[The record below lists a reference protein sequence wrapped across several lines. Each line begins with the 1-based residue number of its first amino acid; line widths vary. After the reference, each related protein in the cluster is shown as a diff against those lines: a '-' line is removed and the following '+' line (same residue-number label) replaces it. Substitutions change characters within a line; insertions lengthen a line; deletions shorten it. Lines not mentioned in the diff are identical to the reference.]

1 MVFIVFIPIIFLLAA
16 AVEALPVS
24 DEMKSS
30 KKLLRKHFLG
40 LRTAITAEDRLC
52 LDRRIADHV
61 REMKEFQEAPVVA
74 GYVTDGTEPDVIP
87 LLRDAL
93 RRGSEVCLPKW
104 NGTEYILSYVS
115 EDSIDRLEPGKWGL
129 LEPVA
134 TDPADFE
141 KVSGNLLLLVP
152 GVAFDESFARLGR
165 GGGIYDRFLAAG
177 RRSFALGVFYE
188 CQKTL
193 TLPREEHDAL
203 LDAAVTES
211 GVRKR
216 IT

>member
-1 MVFIVFIPIIFLLAA
+1 M
-16 AVEALPVS
+16 S
-24 DEMKSS
+24 DDLKST
-30 KKLLRKHFLG
+30 KKSLRKHFLE
-40 LRTAITAEDRLC
+40 LRTKIAADERVH
-52 LDRRIADHV
+52 LDRMIAGHV
-61 REMKEFQEAPVVA
+61 REMKEFQEASMIA

-104 NGTEYILSYVS
+104 NGTEYILSCVR
-115 EDSIDRLEPGKWGL
+115 EDGIDRLEPGKWGL
-129 LEPVA
+129 MEPVA
-134 TDPADFE
+134 TDPVDLE
-141 KVSGNLLLLVP
+141 KIGGNLLLLVP
-152 GVAFDESFARLGR
+152 GVAFDEAFARLGR
-165 GGGIYDRFLAAG
+165 GGGIYDRFLSAG

-193 TLPREEHDAL
+193 TLPREEHDAF

>member
-1 MVFIVFIPIIFLLAA
+1 
-16 AVEALPVS
+16 
-24 DEMKSS
+24 
-30 KKLLRKHFLG
+30 
-40 LRTAITAEDRLC
+40 
-52 LDRRIADHV
+52 
-61 REMKEFQEAPVVA
+61 MKEYQEASVVA

-104 NGTEYILSYVS
+104 NGTEYILSYVR
-115 EDSIDRLEPGKWGL
+115 EDGIDRLEPGKWGL

-134 TDPADFE
+134 TDPADIDDI
-141 KVSGNLLLLVP
+141 GRDLLLLVP

-177 RRSFALGVFYE
+177 RCSFALGIFYE

-193 TLPREEHDAL
+193 TLPREEHDAA

-211 GVRKR
+211 LVRKR

>member
-1 MVFIVFIPIIFLLAA
+1 M
-16 AVEALPVS
+16 S
-24 DEMKSS
+24 DDLKST
-30 KKLLRKHFLG
+30 KKSLRKHFLE
-40 LRTAITAEDRLC
+40 LRTGITAEDRVR
-52 LDRRIADHV
+52 LDQAIMDHI
-61 REMKEFQEAPVVA
+61 REMQEYQEASVIA

-87 LLRDAL
+87 LLRESL
-93 RRGSEVCLPKW
+93 RRGVRVCLPKW

-115 EDSIDRLEPGKWGL
+115 EDGIDRLEPGKWGL
-129 LEPVA
+129 MEPVA
-134 TDPADFE
+134 TVP
-141 KVSGNLLLLVP
+141 VNLGEVCGDVLLLVP

-177 RRSFALGVFYE
+177 GRSFALGVFYE

-193 TLPREEHDAL
+193 TLPQESHDAS
-203 LDAAVTES
+203 LDAAVTEA

>member
-1 MVFIVFIPIIFLLAA
+1 M
-16 AVEALPVS
+16 S
-24 DEMKSS
+24 DDLKST
-30 KKLLRKHFLG
+30 KKLLRKHFLEM
-40 LRTAITAEDRLC
+40 RTKIAAEDRLC

-61 REMKEFQEAPVVA
+61 CAMKEYQESSVVS
-74 GYVTDGTEPDVIP
+74 GYVTDGTEVDVLP
-87 LLRDAL
+87 LLREAL

-115 EDSIDRLEPGKWGL
+115 EDGIDRLEPGKWGL
-129 LEPVA
+129 MEPVA
-134 TDPADFE
+134 TVPVDLE
-141 KVSGNLLLLVP
+141 KIDGDLLLLVP

-165 GGGIYDRFLAAG
+165 GGGIYDRFLSAG

-188 CQKTL
+188 CQKSL
-193 TLPREEHDAL
+193 TLPREDHDAY
-203 LDAAVTES
+203 LDAIVTET

>member
-1 MVFIVFIPIIFLLAA
+1 M
-16 AVEALPVS
+16 S
-24 DEMKSS
+24 DELKSS

-40 LRTAITAEDRLC
+40 LRTQIGAEDRLC
-52 LDRRIADHV
+52 LDRSIADHV
-61 REMKEFQEAPVVA
+61 RAMKEFQEASVIA

-104 NGTEYILSYVS
+104 NGTEYILSYVR
-115 EDSIDRLEPGKWGL
+115 EDGIDRLEPGKWGL

-134 TDPADFE
+134 TDPVDLNQ
-141 KVSGNLLLLVP
+141 VGGGLLLLVP

-177 RRSFALGVFYE
+177 RCSFALGIFYE

-193 TLPREEHDAL
+193 TLPREDHDAF
-203 LDAAVTES
+203 LDAAVTELR
-211 GVRKR
+211 VRKR

>member
-1 MVFIVFIPIIFLLAA
+1 M
-16 AVEALPVS
+16 EDLPVS
-24 DEMKSS
+24 DELKSS

-40 LRTAITAEDRLC
+40 LRTQIGAEDRLC
-52 LDRRIADHV
+52 LDRSIADHV
-61 REMKEFQEAPVVA
+61 RAMREFQEASVIA

-104 NGTEYILSYVS
+104 NGTEYILSYVR
-115 EDSIDRLEPGKWGL
+115 EDGIDRLEPGKWGL

-134 TDPADFE
+134 TDPVDWE
-141 KVSGNLLLLVP
+141 TIGGNLLLLVP

-193 TLPREEHDAL
+193 TLPREEHDAF

>member
-1 MVFIVFIPIIFLLAA
+1 M
-16 AVEALPVS
+16 S
-24 DEMKSS
+24 DDLKST
-30 KKLLRKHFLG
+30 KKSLRKHFLE
-40 LRTAITAEDRLC
+40 LRTKIAADERVH
-52 LDRRIADHV
+52 LDRMIADHV
-61 REMKEFQEAPVVA
+61 REMKEFQEASMIA

-104 NGTEYILSYVS
+104 NGTEYILSCVR
-115 EDSIDRLEPGKWGL
+115 EDGIDRLEPGKWGL
-129 LEPVA
+129 MEPVA
-134 TDPADFE
+134 TDPADLG
-141 KVSGNLLLLVP
+141 KICGNLLLLVP

-177 RRSFALGVFYE
+177 RRPFALGVFYE
-188 CQKTL
+188 CQRTL
-193 TLPREEHDAL
+193 TLPREEHDAF
-203 LDAAVTES
+203 LDAAVTET

>member
-1 MVFIVFIPIIFLLAA
+1 M
-16 AVEALPVS
+16 
-24 DEMKSS
+24 
-30 KKLLRKHFLG
+30 R
-40 LRTAITAEDRLC
+40 ED
-52 LDRRIADHV
+52 
-61 REMKEFQEAPVVA
+61 
-74 GYVTDGTEPDVIP
+74 G
-87 LLRDAL
+87 
-93 RRGSEVCLPKW
+93 
-104 NGTEYILSYVS
+104 
-115 EDSIDRLEPGKWGL
+115 IDRLEPGKWGL

-134 TDPADFE
+134 TVPADLE
-141 KVSGNLLLLVP
+141 KIGGNLLLLVP

-193 TLPREEHDAL
+193 TLPREEHDAF

>member
-1 MVFIVFIPIIFLLAA
+1 MSVFQLFSPAA
-16 AVEALPVS
+16 AVEILAVS
-24 DEMKSS
+24 DDLKST
-30 KKLLRKHFLG
+30 KKALRKHFLE
-40 LRTAITAEDRLC
+40 LRTKIDAENRLR
-52 LDRRIADHV
+52 LDRMIADHV
-61 REMKEFQEAPVVA
+61 RGMDEFQRASVVA

-104 NGTEYILSYVS
+104 NGTEYILSYVR
-115 EDSIDRLEPGKWGL
+115 EDGIDRLEPGKWGL
-129 LEPVA
+129 MEPVA
-134 TDPADFE
+134 TVPVDLD
-141 KVSGNLLLLVP
+141 KIGGDLLLLVP
-152 GVAFDESFARLGR
+152 GVAFDEAFARLGR
-165 GGGIYDRFLAAG
+165 GGGIYDRFLSAG
-177 RRSFALGVFYE
+177 GRSFALGVFYE

-193 TLPREEHDAL
+193 TLPREDHDAF

>member
-1 MVFIVFIPIIFLLAA
+1 M
-16 AVEALPVS
+16 S
-24 DEMKSS
+24 DDLKST
-30 KKLLRKHFLG
+30 KKSLRKHFLE
-40 LRTAITAEDRLC
+40 LRTRIAADERVH
-52 LDRRIADHV
+52 LDRMIADHV
-61 REMKEFQEAPVVA
+61 REMKEFQEASMIA

-104 NGTEYILSYVS
+104 NGTEYILSCVR
-115 EDSIDRLEPGKWGL
+115 EDGIDRLEPGKWGL
-129 LEPVA
+129 MEPVA
-134 TDPADFE
+134 TDPVDLE
-141 KVSGNLLLLVP
+141 KIGGNLLLLVP
-152 GVAFDESFARLGR
+152 GVAFDEAFARLGR
-165 GGGIYDRFLAAG
+165 GGGIYDRFLSAG

-193 TLPREEHDAL
+193 TLPREEHDAF